1 MHTTTITEW
10 LPSILLLLLPLTND
24 NYAVV
29 NSVACRRIYAQA
41 VSEKKLKKIE
51 KTSMICKQ
59 QLWVLFIHQSS
70 VIKIRKLKWKNA
82 MF

>member
-41 VSEKKLKKIE
+41 VSEKIE
-51 KTSMICKQ
+51 ENRKNFHDLQTTTMSP
-59 QLWVLFIHQSS
+59 FYSS
-70 VIKIRKLKWKNA
+70 K
-82 MF
+82 